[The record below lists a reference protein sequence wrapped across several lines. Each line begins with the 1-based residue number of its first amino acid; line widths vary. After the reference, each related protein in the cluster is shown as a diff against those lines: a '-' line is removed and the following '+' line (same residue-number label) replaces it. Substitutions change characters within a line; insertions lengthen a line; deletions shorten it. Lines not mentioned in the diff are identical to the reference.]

1 MKARIAAALAAL
13 LFSAIS
19 VAPAFAQQQ
28 RGPENQPATVEGG
41 SRASASRQRRERR
54 PAAPTAEQIQAAA
67 QEQATLANT
76 GCQVSESKLLG
87 QTTAN
92 TTVYEVACA
101 AGA

>member
-67 QEQATLANT
+67 
-76 GCQVSESKLLG
+76 
-87 QTTAN
+87 
-92 TTVYEVACA
+92 
-101 AGA
+101 